1 MLGVHPFPLIRG
13 GGLFLLLVGLA
24 IMVGAVA
31 PRRLWASFIA
41 GVIIAS
47 AVVALTAIR
56 LAAPLGKP
64 TSFQLDS
71 LMVAVFI
78 EVIAIGW
85 LGSRLRAATER
96 QRILVDSGR
105 SRRAFLC
112 DGSGLWSPHRA
123 SGPIVR
129 GECGRGPARDGDSLG
144 DVLGNR
150 RRVESRNRGRDVLV
164 RSPGDLVNAFG
175 RTLEAR
181 MAKCPHCQQA
191 VTLAKT
197 QREVGT
203 APD

>member
-1 MLGVHPFPLIRG
+1 MINADAEFFALLVSSSDSRKELLRCHRGSTAERIVLGVHPFPLIRG

-64 TSFQLDS
+64 TPFQLDS

-78 EVIAIGW
+78 EVMAIGW

-96 QRILVDSGR
+96 QRICR
-105 SRRAFLC
+105 F
-112 DGSGLWSPHRA
+112 WS
-123 SGPIVR
+123 
-129 GECGRGPARDGDSLG
+129 
-144 DVLGNR
+144 
-150 RRVESRNRGRDVLV
+150 
-164 RSPGDLVNAFG
+164 
-175 RTLEAR
+175 
-181 MAKCPHCQQA
+181 
-191 VTLAKT
+191 
-197 QREVGT
+197 
-203 APD
+203 